1 MWKLGGTAGARQP
14 APPRFRS
21 GTSSSRLIRP
31 GDDHTPVCMLRDYG
45 HELQF
50 GVFITPDAAQA
61 NAVVELARLADAA
74 GLELV
79 TFQDHPYQPQFLD
92 SWTLLSVVAAQTTTV
107 SLSLNVANLPLRHPL
122 MLAKSVASLDILSGG
137 RVELGL
143 GAGAFWEGIAA
154 FGGRQRTPGQSVDAL
169 REAIDVIR
177 AAWASG
183 GAGIRYEG
191 EHYTVKGARLGPPPA
206 HPVEIWL
213 GAYKRRMLALT
224 GEKADGWLPSMGY
237 VDLADLPRMNAAID
251 DAALEAG
258 RRPEDIR
265 RMLNLSGDFLQDA
278 PVERLLELTS
288 IGMSAFLMP
297 VASAADVQRFAQE
310 VAPAVREQVLA
321 RPVEAPAPAPTRP
334 ETTLLRAR
342 ATPDEPR
349 RLSPDRAWDE
359 STRPTGPA
367 PDPARR
373 YSADQQAAGRHLIDV
388 HDHLRTELTQ
398 LRDIV
403 EQVAAGTADPAAA
416 RSFIR
421 RMTIRQNNWTLGTF
435 CETYC
440 RVVTQHHTLEDQ
452 SVFPH
457 LRHRDPQLAPVLDR
471 LHEEH
476 ETIADLL
483 EHVDR
488 ALVSLVAGDEHGM
501 DAVQGAIDLLTDAL
515 LSHFAYEERELIEPL
530 ARHGFY

>member
-1 MWKLGGTAGARQP
+1 MTLR
-14 APPRFRS
+14 
-21 GTSSSRLIRP
+21 
-31 GDDHTPVCMLRDYG
+31 TPHDYG

-61 NAVVELARLADAA
+61 NGVVELARLADAA

-79 TFQDHPYQPQFLD
+79 TFQDHPYQPRFLD
-92 SWTLLSVVAAQTTTV
+92 SWTLLSVVAAETTTV
-107 SLSLNVANLPLRHPL
+107 SLALNVANLPLRHPL
-122 MLAKSVASLDILSGG
+122 MLAKSVASLDILSSG

-154 FGGRQRTPGQSVDAL
+154 FGGPQRTPGQSVDAL
-169 REAIDVIR
+169 QEAIDIIR

-191 EHYTVKGARLGPPPA
+191 EHYTVKGARLGPPPV
-206 HPVEIWL
+206 HPVAIWL

-224 GEKADGWLPSMGY
+224 GAKADGWLPSMDY

-251 DAALEAG
+251 HAALEAG

-278 PVERLLELTS
+278 PVERLLDLRS
-288 IGMSAFLMP
+288 IGMSAFLLP

-310 VAPAVREQVLA
+310 VAPAVREHLLTHPA
-321 RPVEAPAPAPTRP
+321 DAPAPAPARP
-334 ETTLLRAR
+334 EAAPLQAR
-342 ATPDEPR
+342 ATPDEGF
-349 RLSPDRAWDE
+349 RLSADRPWDE
-359 STRPTGPA
+359 STRPGGPA
-367 PDPARR
+367 PDPGRR
-373 YSADQQAAGRHLIDV
+373 YSAHEQAAGRHLIDV
-388 HDHLRTELTQ
+388 HDQLRAELTQ

-403 EQVAAGTADPAAA
+403 QQVADGTANPAAA
-416 RSFIR
+416 RSFIA

-440 RVVTQHHTLEDQ
+440 RVVTQHHTLEDH

-457 LRHRDPQLAPVLDR
+457 LRQRDPRLVPVLDR
-471 LHEEH
+471 LHQEH

-483 EHVDR
+483 ERVDG
-488 ALVSLVAGDEHGM
+488 ALVSLVAGERQGM
-501 DAVQGAIDLLTDAL
+501 DAVRGAIDLLTDAL